1 MYRLHANK
9 FKSLCITW
17 FSMIVQIDLT
27 TLVLN
32 EFLPVL
38 CIVSIDS
45 FISFCQLQTLQAPL
59 TSIFLLFEL
68 TGDFEVIVPAMFASI
83 IGTSLTKTIMKESID
98 TMQLAREGIHLEEGR
113 EVNILQSIETHQVM
127 HKDFTYLREGDTFAT
142 LIKLMSKHKK
152 HYYPILNDKNKF
164 IGIVT
169 FQIIQEIIAR
179 EELKDLL
186 VMKDIMSTNLTTLT
200 SKDNL
205 SDALHIF
212 SIPTI

>member
-1 MYRLHANK
+1 
-9 FKSLCITW
+9 
-17 FSMIVQIDLT
+17 
-27 TLVLN
+27 
-32 EFLPVL
+32 
-38 CIVSIDS
+38 
-45 FISFCQLQTLQAPL
+45 
-59 TSIFLLFEL
+59 
-68 TGDFEVIVPAMFASI
+68 
-83 IGTSLTKTIMKESID
+83 
-98 TMQLAREGIHLEEGR
+98 MQLAREGIHLE
-113 EVNILQSIETHQVM
+113 NLLAVM

-212 SIPTI
+212 SIKDLEVLPVVDKKDKNQIVGMLYQRDIIDKYNSALATHDFQKEE